1 MEEENKKI
9 IDSDLPEGE
18 NIKKSLI
25 KFAKLNK
32 YFIIPFIIPI
42 IIFLTMVF
50 FNSLREINIYKKRI
64 EFIEIIY
71 KDLTYLSAGLFYYI
85 SYCNS
90 KNNKKEQNNNQEKAT
105 KALTFIYSGQ
115 ESVINN
121 PIKIV
126 LLIILISIFLELW
139 QLFSYFG
146 NYENYSYI
154 SIIYYILSFPLISKL
169 IIKEKIYKHQYLS
182 IIISICGWVILI
194 IPECLVFSKDKI
206 LPSFFDF
213 ISIINNALFIILIK
227 YLNQKYYISPLK
239 LSLLSGII
247 SIIIHFIG
255 FVFYS
260 LIKYHDLSYFKD
272 CFESSD
278 TNKITISIYFIL
290 GFLFS
295 TIQNILTL
303 LSIFYF
309 SPNLIIITNI
319 ISTIFLWIYTA
330 INLGPKMPEF
340 ILHPIGSIICFF
352 SLLIYNEIII
362 LNFCGLSK
370 NTKKFVE
377 QRIIKE
383 LEEIQ
388 KEEDLL
394 SDGDDEMSET

>member
-194 IPECLVFSKDKI
+194 VPECLVFSKDKI

-272 CFESSD
+272 CFESND
-278 TNKITISIYFIL
+278 TNKITISIFFIL

-319 ISTIFLWIYTA
+319 ISTIFLWIYTVLILA
-330 INLGPKMPEF
+330 QKCLNLF
-340 ILHPIGSIICFF
+340 YIL
-352 SLLIYNEIII
+352 L
-362 LNFCGLSK
+362 
-370 NTKKFVE
+370 V
-377 QRIIKE
+377 Q
-383 LEEIQ
+383 
-388 KEEDLL
+388 
-394 SDGDDEMSET
+394 

>member
-1 MEEENKKI
+1 M
-9 IDSDLPEGE
+9 
-18 NIKKSLI
+18 
-25 KFAKLNK
+25 
-32 YFIIPFIIPI
+32 
-42 IIFLTMVF
+42 
-50 FNSLREINIYKKRI
+50 
-64 EFIEIIY
+64 
-71 KDLTYLSAGLFYYI
+71 
-85 SYCNS
+85 
-90 KNNKKEQNNNQEKAT
+90 
-105 KALTFIYSGQ
+105 
-115 ESVINN
+115 
-121 PIKIV
+121 
-126 LLIILISIFLELW
+126 
-139 QLFSYFG
+139 
-146 NYENYSYI
+146 
-154 SIIYYILSFPLISKL
+154 
-169 IIKEKIYKHQYLS
+169 
-182 IIISICGWVILI
+182 
-194 IPECLVFSKDKI
+194 VFSKDKI

-272 CFESSD
+272 CFESND

-319 ISTIFLWIYTA
+319 ISTVFLWIYTA
-330 INLGPKMPEF
+330 IDLGPKMPEF

-377 QRIIKE
+377 QRTIKE

-388 KEEDLL
+388 KEEDSLL
-394 SDGDDEMSET
+394 GDDEMSEN